1 MLQGR
6 SSCAMNPSLSVDCF
20 AEPLVRES
28 SRWHESVS
36 AHAMVQSNVSS
47 HTRGLG
53 QGLGG
58 DLGGPSSASS
68 GEGTEQRLL
77 LMDEQ
82 AVIRAI
88 LALVRVS

>member
-1 MLQGR
+1 
-6 SSCAMNPSLSVDCF
+6 MNPSLSVDCF
-20 AEPLVRES
+20 AEPLVQES

-36 AHAMVQSNVSS
+36 AHATVQPNVSS

-58 DLGGPSSASS
+58 GLGGPSSASS

-77 LMDEQ
+77 LMMSK
-82 AVIRAI
+82 
-88 LALVRVS
+88 L

>member
-1 MLQGR
+1 
-6 SSCAMNPSLSVDCF
+6 MNPLLYVDWV

-68 GEGTEQRLL
+68 GKEGTEQCLL
-77 LMDEQ
+77 LMDEP